1 MQKLRYHQPGTAPA
15 TLVAPPEQVGHKPV
29 IRLID
34 YDAQSLEER
43 EIENIE
49 EIFECLES
57 KKVSWIDVGGL
68 GDVELLRRL
77 GRHFRIHPLALED
90 VLSTGQRPKVDEYD
104 GQLFIL
110 LQMVYEDEDEELVFE
125 QVSLLVGKEFVIT
138 IQEMPGRDVFDPVR
152 QRLREGAG
160 NARFMRSDYLAYALI
175 DAVIDHFFPIVE
187 SLGESIEDMQES
199 LLELPTREKLEGVHE
214 FRRALSQLRRAVWPA
229 RDVCARL
236 WRDDSGLISERTKP
250 FLRDCHDNT
259 MSIIDLLESYRDA
272 IRNVMELYV
281 SSLSMRTNEVMR
293 VLTIISTIF
302 IPLTFLVG
310 VYGMNFQNMPE
321 LHWEYGYISLWIV
334 MITLS
339 MSMLAFFKRKKWF

>member
-1 MQKLRYHQPGTAPA
+1 MFPHVCQLPFAIGSSSILYAASMQKLRYHQPGTAPA

-34 YDAQSLEER
+34 YDAQSLEEG

-110 LQMVYEDEDEELVFE
+110 LQMVYEDENEELVFE

-160 NARFMRSDYLAYALI
+160 NARF
-175 DAVIDHFFPIVE
+175 
-187 SLGESIEDMQES
+187 
-199 LLELPTREKLEGVHE
+199 
-214 FRRALSQLRRAVWPA
+214 
-229 RDVCARL
+229 
-236 WRDDSGLISERTKP
+236 
-250 FLRDCHDNT
+250 
-259 MSIIDLLESYRDA
+259 
-272 IRNVMELYV
+272 
-281 SSLSMRTNEVMR
+281 
-293 VLTIISTIF
+293 
-302 IPLTFLVG
+302 
-310 VYGMNFQNMPE
+310 
-321 LHWEYGYISLWIV
+321 
-334 MITLS
+334 
-339 MSMLAFFKRKKWF
+339 

>member
-1 MQKLRYHQPGTAPA
+1 MQKVRYHQPGTAPA
-15 TLVAPPEQVGHKPV
+15 TLVVPPEQVGHKP
-29 IRLID
+29 IIKLID
-34 YDAQSLEER
+34 YDANSVEER
-43 EIENIE
+43 EIHHVE
-49 EIFECLES
+49 EVFECLEN

-68 GDVELLRRL
+68 GDVELLRQL

-90 VLSTGQRPKVDEYD
+90 VLITGQRPKVDEYD
-104 GQLFIL
+104 RQLFIL
-110 LQMVYEDEDEELVFE
+110 LQMVYEDEDQELIFE
-125 QVSLLVGKEFVIT
+125 QVSLVVGKEFVIT

-152 QRLREGAG
+152 QRIREGGG
-160 NARFMRSDYLAYALI
+160 NARFMASDYLAYALI
-175 DAVIDHFFPIVE
+175 DAVVDHFFPIVE

-214 FRRALSQLRRAVWPA
+214 FRKALSQLRRAVWPA

-236 WRDDSGLISERTKP
+236 WRDETGLISERTKP
-250 FLRDCHDNT
+250 FLRDCYDNT

-272 IRNVMELYV
+272 IRNVMDLYI

-310 VYGMNFQNMPE
+310 VYGMNFEHMPE
-321 LHWEYGYISLWIV
+321 LHLPFGYVGIWVV
-334 MITLS
+334 MLVIA
-339 MSMLAFFKRKKWF
+339 MSMVAFFKRKKWF